1 MNDKNVIARFGL
13 RFGLLFAL
21 LLALASCENREY
33 LRLPVSPEGTPIE
46 NPGRLHLSGIPEGHT
61 ARLIDPTRGN
71 RLVAT
76 LSANVPVDVEEG
88 TYTLLY
94 ISPTEGSGNLRS
106 EAGSG
111 NLRSEAGSGNLR
123 SDAGSGNLRSDADYS
138 LDGLLLSLPLLT
150 ADGQLPQL
158 PDVNSDASTVTIR
171 REQTH
176 KVSLTPAP
184 LTRAVQLDVVLQGT
198 DMENIRSIEARLY
211 GVRRTAQLDKG
222 FAPQTRSAE
231 ERNAS
236 AESARNEED
245 ARSAEATRS
254 AEVTGSAAQDYYH
267 SSPLI
272 ATSGSTTTADPT
284 VSGTFRLL
292 GIDPGTPQR
301 IVIIATQTN
310 DHVTTFEQD
319 VSALFAGF
327 NPPAAATTLRLAA
340 TLSFGIDE
348 ISGTINPWKPGW
360 DEGGTGI

>member
-1 MNDKNVIARFGL
+1 MKATMNDKNVIT

-33 LRLPVSPEGTPIE
+33 LRLPVTPDGTPIE
-46 NPGRLHLSGIPEGHT
+46 NPGRLHLSGIPEGHS
-61 ARLIDPTRGN
+61 AMLLDPARGN

-76 LSANVPVDVEEG
+76 LSADVPVDVEEG

-94 ISPTEGSGNLRS
+94 ISPTES
-106 EAGSG
+106 AP
-111 NLRSEAGSGNLR
+111 
-123 SDAGSGNLRSDADYS
+123 DYS

-150 ADGQLPQL
+150 PDGWLPQL
-158 PDVNSDASTVTIR
+158 PDVNSDASTVTIQ

-176 KVSLTPAP
+176 KVSLNPAP
-184 LTRAVQLDVVLQGT
+184 ITRAVQLDVVLQGT
-198 DMENIRSIEARLY
+198 DMDNIHNIEARLY

-222 FAPQTRSAE
+222 FAPQTRNAE
-231 ERNAS
+231 
-236 AESARNEED
+236 EED

-254 AEVTGSAAQDYYH
+254 EAQVYYH

-348 ISGTINPWKPGW
+348 ITGTINPWKPGW
-360 DEGGTGI
+360 NEGGTGI